1 MLHDLKIDEL
11 LDKVDSRYGL
21 AVASAKRARQI
32 NEYTA
37 TLGLNDAL
45 GIPGPQV
52 HTRSQHP
59 LSIAIEELRE
69 DKLEIG
75 FRMPPEENEEAE
87 YLSVPVHSPAFLFER
102 TTQSEQGEVVEFV
115 RSVYRGDRYRLVTE
129 LRPALRKRGRKGC
142 RPRER
147 GRRGTSA
154 SSAGTGDA
162 SNLPAPRA
170 GQEDG

>member
-1 MLHDLKIDEL
+1 MHDLKIDEL

-21 AVASAKRARQI
+21 VVAGAKRARQI

-69 DKLEIG
+69 GKLEVG
-75 FRMPPEENEEAE
+75 FREEAGE
-87 YLSVPVHSPAFLFER
+87 PDAADGEDLLNVASADDDESPE
-102 TTQSEQGEVVEFV
+102 SEDEG
-115 RSVYRGDRYRLVTE
+115 
-129 LRPALRKRGRKGC
+129 A
-142 RPRER
+142 
-147 GRRGTSA
+147 A
-154 SSAGTGDA
+154 
-162 SNLPAPRA
+162 
-170 GQEDG
+170 

>member
-1 MLHDLKIDEL
+1 MMHDLKIDEL

-21 AVASAKRARQI
+21 VIASAKRARQI

-69 DKLEIG
+69 GKLEVG
-75 FRMPPEENEEAE
+75 FRERPEEAE
-87 YLSVPVHSPAFLFER
+87 GDIGDDENS
-102 TTQSEQGEVVEFV
+102 SEEGE
-115 RSVYRGDRYRLVTE
+115 G
-129 LRPALRKRGRKGC
+129 A
-142 RPRER
+142 
-147 GRRGTSA
+147 A
-154 SSAGTGDA
+154 
-162 SNLPAPRA
+162 
-170 GQEDG
+170 

>member
-1 MLHDLKIDEL
+1 MHDLKIDEL

-21 AVASAKRARQI
+21 VVASAKRARQI

-75 FRMPPEENEEAE
+75 FRMPPEENEEADH
-87 YLSVPVHSPAFLFER
+87 LSADSGTEPDESQE
-102 TTQSEQGEVVEFV
+102 GEDE
-115 RSVYRGDRYRLVTE
+115 G
-129 LRPALRKRGRKGC
+129 A
-142 RPRER
+142 
-147 GRRGTSA
+147 A
-154 SSAGTGDA
+154 
-162 SNLPAPRA
+162 
-170 GQEDG
+170 

>member
-1 MLHDLKIDEL
+1 VHDLKIDEL

-21 AVASAKRARQI
+21 FVASAKRARQI

-59 LSIAIEELRE
+59 LSIAVEELRE

-75 FRMPPEENEEAE
+75 FRMPPEENEEADH
-87 YLSVPVHSPAFLFER
+87 LSADSGTEPDESQE
-102 TTQSEQGEVVEFV
+102 GEDE
-115 RSVYRGDRYRLVTE
+115 G
-129 LRPALRKRGRKGC
+129 A
-142 RPRER
+142 
-147 GRRGTSA
+147 A
-154 SSAGTGDA
+154 
-162 SNLPAPRA
+162 
-170 GQEDG
+170 

>member
-1 MLHDLKIDEL
+1 VHDLKIDEL
-11 LDKVDSRYGL
+11 LGKVDSRYGL
-21 AVASAKRARQI
+21 VVASAKRARQI

-87 YLSVPVHSPAFLFER
+87 YLSADSGTEPDESHE
-102 TTQSEQGEVVEFV
+102 GEDE
-115 RSVYRGDRYRLVTE
+115 G
-129 LRPALRKRGRKGC
+129 A
-142 RPRER
+142 
-147 GRRGTSA
+147 A
-154 SSAGTGDA
+154 
-162 SNLPAPRA
+162 
-170 GQEDG
+170 